1 MGTLGNLLS
10 TAEGCNFVLI
20 CEGEFFFVHKSV
32 LAAQSTVLKEATCN
46 SDFLLGE
53 AYVTVDIPPPVFRKV
68 LCFLYRGDI
77 SDFPGLAHLTG
88 SQRVSPPVQY
98 FHRTFPVTN
107 TFLKTVIGK
116 PAPNPSKDSSLPPRD
131 LISIDQKW
139 SILVGKQC
147 TVKDLYDENVCSN
160 PAAISQEMDVYAAAD
175 KLHISTLKELSMKK
189 ALGWFAKELQAGLPL
204 SDDLRK
210 IADFVLRSQRA
221 FVKPFFCIYAKFL
234 PTLGMNP
241 FFAKLMEELDPDSFE
256 MCSKIHSQF
265 MAERNQFDKALEQSK
280 QQIALLEGDVTLLKA
295 ENESAAKT
303 LGAKTE
309 SLRAALS
316 AAQAGQIAAE
326 AKADLL
332 GNLNKGLQT
341 DLLISKVEVQ
351 RAKEKIKPEP
361 KLDVQV
367 IKDNTA
373 KDKEIEKL
381 KQEIATAR
389 EKLKFQRTAHDKFK
403 KGLKID
409 KNEKEQLSQELSDL
423 QTNLDAL
430 INDINN
436 SGHCHGCRRQWNM
449 KLDQDRYPAI
459 RLRCKLCRKDSW
471 YYSNGQGSR

>member
-1 MGTLGNLLS
+1 
-10 TAEGCNFVLI
+10 
-20 CEGEFFFVHKSV
+20 
-32 LAAQSTVLKEATCN
+32 
-46 SDFLLGE
+46 
-53 AYVTVDIPPPVFRKV
+53 
-68 LCFLYRGDI
+68 
-77 SDFPGLAHLTG
+77 
-88 SQRVSPPVQY
+88 
-98 FHRTFPVTN
+98 
-107 TFLKTVIGK
+107 
-116 PAPNPSKDSSLPPRD
+116 
-131 LISIDQKW
+131 
-139 SILVGKQC
+139 
-147 TVKDLYDENVCSN
+147 
-160 PAAISQEMDVYAAAD
+160 MD
-175 KLHISTLKELSMKK
+175 
-189 ALGWFAKELQAGLPL
+189 
-204 SDDLRK
+204 
-210 IADFVLRSQRA
+210 
-221 FVKPFFCIYAKFL
+221 
-234 PTLGMNP
+234 P

-303 LGAKTE
+303 LRAKTE

-430 INDINN
+430 IHDINN